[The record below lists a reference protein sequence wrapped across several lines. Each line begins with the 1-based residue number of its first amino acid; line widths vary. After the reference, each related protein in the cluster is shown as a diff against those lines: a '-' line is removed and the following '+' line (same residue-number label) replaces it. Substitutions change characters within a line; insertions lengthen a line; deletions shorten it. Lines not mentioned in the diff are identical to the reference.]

1 MNLPI
6 APSFFSLVFTGILVL
21 SIFVLFLT
29 NLKSIMNLNYY
40 QKIKLLSLVTIA
52 IGIHG
57 IIHLGVENIY
67 GFNPLK
73 VLNV

>member
-29 NLKSIMNLNYY
+29 NFKSIMSLNYY
-40 QKIKLLSLVTIA
+40 QKLTLLSLITIA

-67 GFNPLK
+67 GFNPL
-73 VLNV
+73 NVFNL

>member
-29 NLKSIMNLNYY
+29 NLKSIINLNYY
-40 QKIKLLSLVTIA
+40 KKIKILSLITIA

-67 GFNPLK
+67 GFNPL
-73 VLNV
+73 NVFNL